1 MTSAV
6 SVEAST
12 VPFRGTGPGASPR
25 AALQRLQVKPI
36 PFRVVKPLLV
46 RHHYLHSMPGGTQ
59 LAFGVFEGKLLVG
72 ALTLG
77 VGPKHAYR
85 LVEGA
90 RPDACITLTRF
101 WLSDELPANAASRVM
116 GVVMRALRRN
126 TELGFVVT
134 YADPAHGH
142 VGTIYQATGW
152 VYTGL
157 SQPTGLLDLG
167 DGVPRHT
174 RSVGHAFGTH
184 SIKHFAACGVPIRV
198 ISQEPK
204 YRYVYF
210 INPVLRDRLRVPAES
225 YPRST

>member
-1 MTSAV
+1 MRAV
-6 SVEAST
+6 SVGAST
-12 VPFRGTGPGASPR
+12 TSSLEAGPGASPR
-25 AALQRLQVKPI
+25 TALQQLQVKPV
-36 PFRVVKPLLV
+36 PFRVVKTLLV

-101 WLSDELPANAASRVM
+101 WLSDGLPANAASRVI
-116 GVVMRALRRN
+116 GVVLRALRRN
-126 TELGFVVT
+126 TALGFLVT
-134 YADPAHGH
+134 YADPAYGH

-167 DGVPRHT
+167 DGIPRHT

-184 SIKHFAACGVPIRV
+184 SIKHFAACGVPIQV
-198 ISQEPK
+198 IEQKPK
-204 YRYVYF
+204 YRYVYC
-210 INPVLRDRLRVPAES
+210 IDPVWRDRLRVPAQS
-225 YPRST
+225 FPRCR